1 MSILENKKIA
11 IIGAGVAGILALQ
24 LLKKKIKNADFVLV
38 GDNGSFV
45 FTPRL
50 TEILSESLHE
60 KYVARPVSIFKDKN
74 VHVIISK
81 AKKVDLKNQIIFLK
95 NNEKIKYDI
104 VVFSQGAKTNFL
116 KLKNAEKCCLQFK
129 DYRDVEKLRNKVLS
143 GLKSINGKKNKKLS
157 IALIGGGATGTEL
170 AFALKEL
177 ILKNRKKY
185 PNARI
190 NNNVE
195 ISVYQGSG
203 TIVKGSHPYIVKKA
217 YEEAKLLN
225 IKIFTNHHATDIKD
239 NTIFFREDKPKKAD
253 IIVWVAGITPNVIE
267 FDPKIGLQDNAIPVR
282 KTLQLKDFNNA
293 FAIGDCAFSLDM
305 ENKPYPKTAQ
315 IAVQQ
320 AFHVSRNIMFLI
332 KNKKLKPFNYKIRGY
347 FLALS
352 HYKAAILFLFLKF
365 CDKEN

>member
-190 NNNVE
+190 NNNV
-195 ISVYQGSG
+195 
-203 TIVKGSHPYIVKKA
+203 
-217 YEEAKLLN
+217 
-225 IKIFTNHHATDIKD
+225 
-239 NTIFFREDKPKKAD
+239 D

-365 CDKEN
+365 NGKFGWSFRDFYYKYIFRKLMGK

>member
-24 LLKKKIKNADFVLV
+24 LLKKKI
-38 GDNGSFV
+38 
-45 FTPRL
+45 
-50 TEILSESLHE
+50 
-60 KYVARPVSIFKDKN
+60 
-74 VHVIISK
+74 
-81 AKKVDLKNQIIFLK
+81 KKVDLKNQIIFLK

-129 DYRDVEKLRNKVLS
+129 DYRDVEKLK
-143 GLKSINGKKNKKLS
+143 
-157 IALIGGGATGTEL
+157 
-170 AFALKEL
+170 
-177 ILKNRKKY
+177 
-185 PNARI
+185 
-190 NNNVE
+190 NNVE

-352 HYKAAILFLFLKF
+352 HYKAAILFLQ
-365 CDKEN
+365 

>member
-50 TEILSESLHE
+50 TEILIESLHE

-95 NNEKIKYDI
+95 
-104 VVFSQGAKTNFL
+104 
-116 KLKNAEKCCLQFK
+116 
-129 DYRDVEKLRNKVLS
+129 
-143 GLKSINGKKNKKLS
+143 KNKKLS

-185 PNARI
+185 PNASI
-190 NNNVE
+190 NNNVK
-195 ISVYQGSG
+195 ISIYQGSG

-352 HYKAAILFLFLKF
+352 HYKAAILFLQ
-365 CDKEN
+365 